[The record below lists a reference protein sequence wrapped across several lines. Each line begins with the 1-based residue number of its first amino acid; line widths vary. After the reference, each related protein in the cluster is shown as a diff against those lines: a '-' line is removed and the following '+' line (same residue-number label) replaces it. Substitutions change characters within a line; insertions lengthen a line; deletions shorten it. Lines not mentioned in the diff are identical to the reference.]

1 MSTANGVLKI
11 IVFFT
16 QYDIIIMQ
24 ALAGTLAKSIPKG
37 EKTHVIQP
45 FYRKNFDFS
54 SFRFHR
60 AFADGTLCSVSIE

>member
-24 ALAGTLAKSIPKG
+24 ALAGTPAKSIPKG
-37 EKTHVIQP
+37 EKTHVITL
-45 FYRKNFDFS
+45 NASSLGALLSNLFD
-54 SFRFHR
+54 RFKS
-60 AFADGTLCSVSIE
+60 CK